1 VSIYCAEVLS
11 PASGSSGVQR
21 ESGRPPAVASREPGH
36 DAKLLLISQRAD
48 GFFLERFTER
58 GEPLA
63 TTRHDEMDEAM
74 REAYSEYGAVSEWRL
89 CPDGADPLE
98 YLRGRS

>member
-11 PASGSSGVQR
+11 PAPEPGVRR
-21 ESGRPPAVASREPGH
+21 EAELPPAVASPEPTH
-36 DAKLLLISQRAD
+36 DARLLLISQRPD
-48 GFFLERFTER
+48 GFFLERFTEA
-58 GEPLA
+58 GERLA

-74 REAYSEYGAVSEWRL
+74 REAYSECGAISEWRL

-98 YLRGRS
+98 YLRGGA